1 VKKLAT
7 FLRMLR
13 LQNGQVLKDMADLLG
28 VSSAFLSAV
37 ENGKKKMPS
46 DWYEKLRESYG
57 LNDEQYDNLKQL
69 AMESQK
75 TISLNLEDTS
85 DSKRQLAATFAR
97 QFNDLDESV
106 CGLIMDILE
115 RRRKKGK

>member
-1 VKKLAT
+1 MKKLAT

-13 LQNGQVLKDMADLLG
+13 LQNGQVLKDMADWLG

-37 ENGKKKMPS
+37 ENGKKKMPA
-46 DWYEKLRESYG
+46 DWYEKLREFYK
-57 LNDEQYDNLKQL
+57 LNGEQYDKLKQL

-85 DSKRQLAATFAR
+85 DSKRQLAVMFAR
-97 QFNDLDESV
+97 QFDNLDESV
-106 CGLIMDILE
+106 CGRIMDILE